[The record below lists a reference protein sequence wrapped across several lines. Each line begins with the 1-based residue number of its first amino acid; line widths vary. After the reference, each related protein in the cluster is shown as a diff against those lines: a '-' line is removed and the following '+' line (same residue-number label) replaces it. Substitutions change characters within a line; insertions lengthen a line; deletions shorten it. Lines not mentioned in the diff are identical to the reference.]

1 MAEGFTN
8 LPAEVKRIIL
18 LNLPIKDIVATCRI
32 DTPFNQLC
40 DDEFWQLVLELH
52 FPGVKTIPGLTN
64 YQTIS
69 YILTPK
75 VITIDVSGISDFLAI
90 TGDMTIGELG
100 RILTDQFSTKFPDWY
115 TWIVVTI
122 DDRTLNLPISTI
134 INLPPNT
141 MLVSI
146 PLSSLDDTISE
157 GNLFTAVT
165 KITGKYFIRRGMVVG
180 RRIV

>member
-1 MAEGFTN
+1 MIQGFGDNTLLIGRTKKIFFYSTINKMAEEFTN

-90 TGDMTIGELG
+90 TGDMTI
-100 RILTDQFSTKFPDWY
+100 RA
-115 TWIVVTI
+115 TWSN
-122 DDRTLNLPISTI
+122 LNGPI
-134 INLPPNT
+134 
-141 MLVSI
+141 
-146 PLSSLDDTISE
+146 
-157 GNLFTAVT
+157 FH
-165 KITGKYFIRRGMVVG
+165 
-180 RRIV
+180 